1 MGPRHMR
8 EDDKNEIIDSLSDNA
23 KASITAVGAALA
35 GVIVGGV
42 ALLSSWL
49 LGRLLDLFGD

>member
-1 MGPRHMR
+1 MR
-8 EDDKNEIIDSLSDNA
+8 PDDKDEIINSLSDNA

-49 LGRLLDLFGD
+49 LNRLLELFG